1 MENGAPYK
9 NKRSIFHDI
18 FKYNLYFKGDKRCYY
33 RVKGLATGGYFG
45 FIKIQVKFFSN
56 KIKSKGFLAS
66 SLSK

>member
-45 FIKIQVKFFSN
+45 FIKNSGEILQ
-56 KIKSKGFLAS
+56 
-66 SLSK
+66 